1 VNSIAIFS
9 IFIVLFYYF
18 KAIYFLVW
26 FSMKRLV
33 KFTLKDGST
42 VLIEAEEAEVEE
54 ETVRVSRP
62 STSRKIVDSANQTFE
77 ESLGIVKPV
86 ANTVLNRLND
96 ISKKPEEVKVSFGI
110 SMDLKAGMF
119 ITAGTGANFNV
130 TLTWKN

>member
-1 VNSIAIFS
+1 
-9 IFIVLFYYF
+9 
-18 KAIYFLVW
+18 
-26 FSMKRLV
+26 MKHLV

-42 VLIEAEEAEVEE
+42 VLVEAEETEVEG

-62 STSRKIVDSANQTFE
+62 STSREIVDSANQTFE

-86 ANTVLNRLND
+86 ANTVLNRLKD
-96 ISKKPEEVKVSFGI
+96 LSKQPEEVQVSFGI

-119 ITAGTGANFNV
+119 IAAGAGANFNV

>member
-1 VNSIAIFS
+1 
-9 IFIVLFYYF
+9 
-18 KAIYFLVW
+18 
-26 FSMKRLV
+26 MKRLV

-96 ISKKPEEVKVSFGI
+96 LSKQPEEVKVSFGI

>member
-86 ANTVLNRLND
+86 ANTVLNRLKD
-96 ISKKPEEVKVSFGI
+96 LSKQPEEVKVSFGI

-119 ITAGTGANFNV
+119 IAAGTGANFNV
-130 TLTWKN
+130 TLTWKS